1 MTLFARLRSL
11 MAALVRGRTFER
23 DMEDEWRFHL
33 EARADTLAAEGLP
46 RDEALRQARTEFGDP
61 LRWKEGGREARGLL
75 WIYDAAGDL
84 RYGLRQFRRA
94 PLFAATA
101 VITLALGI
109 GANAAIFSVLNG
121 IILRPLPYPNARQ
134 LMAVSAQSPR
144 LGLANVPLS
153 APEYLE
159 LRAVNQSFAAIG
171 AFMPGD
177 ANLTGADRARRVR
190 TVNVDEHLF
199 EALGV
204 QAAQGRLFAPGETDR
219 TDPAALVP
227 ALVIL
232 SHELWQTAFGGQPM
246 VGQMVE
252 VNGRRREVIG
262 IMPPGADVADTRP
275 DIWTPLGLTPL
286 NPGDRLRHNLR
297 LIGRLKDQVTA
308 EAAQAE
314 LTTLTEQWG
323 QRVGVTAHM
332 FAPLPADAAA
342 RTSNPDAGH
351 ILQMVPLQKEIVSG
365 ATRAIWMLQ
374 VAAGLV
380 LLIACANLANLL
392 LARAEVRRREFAVRT
407 ALGASRRRLLA
418 QCMAEGALLSVAASA
433 LALWLARFGLHALTQ
448 AYPAALPRATEVRV
462 DLPVL
467 LFTCGV
473 AMATSMFFGLAQLR
487 HIGVKGLA
495 IALADTAVRGAGGG
509 TRHHVRRALV
519 VAEVALAVILVT
531 GAGLLIRSVY
541 NLANVDAGFN
551 KSHLVTFMIV
561 FPENTYP
568 GGGRQV
574 QVYQR
579 LLDALR
585 AVPGV
590 EAATAMLGLP
600 VNRPPVRTGGNNTRI
615 ADATIPPAGKFHLVD
630 YYQFVMPD
638 YFETMGISIVKGRGF
653 EPADATSPGLVAV
666 VNEKFANTF
675 WKGRDPIG
683 QRVKPCCNDQPPWF
697 TVVGVAK
704 DVKQGGVDQE
714 TGTELY
720 MSVQQIARPAPGGL
734 GMAPLGHVVLR
745 TTLTPAALSQ
755 TIERVVREI
764 DRAVPVVRL
773 RDMETVF
780 ADAIQRPRFLAQLL
794 GLFASLALLLAAV
807 GTYGVVSSIVAQRR
821 REIGI
826 RMALGADR
834 SSVLAGVMKEGL
846 LLAGIGVVVGLAGA
860 LGLNRLIASLLFG
873 VGPTDAPTVAGVAGV
888 ATRSDRSA
896 QSLVRT
902 APAYAPAAA
911 ERRNRRR
918 TALTIHAANATMS
931 ARQTITTMA
940 AAAGYLSARTPS
952 PTTKRSSPRLRAQFE
967 NGSGLALA
975 STRVPLLLKCV
986 LAASAPP
993 RRATIVSVA
1002 GVFSP
1007 SVATAITAP
1016 PIGLMT
1022 VCTASHAEST
1032 HGILSATNS
1041 MT

>member
-1 MTLFARLRSL
+1 MTLLARLRSF
-11 MAALVRGRTFER
+11 MAALLRGRTIER
-23 DMEDEWRFHL
+23 DMDEEWRFHV
-33 EARADTLAAEGLP
+33 EARADALAAEGVP
-46 RDEALRQARTEFGDP
+46 RDDAVRRARAEFGDP

-75 WIYDAAGDL
+75 WIYDAAADV

-94 PLFAATA
+94 PLFAVTA

-109 GANAAIFSVLNG
+109 GANAAIFSVVNG
-121 IILRPLPYPNARQ
+121 IILRPLDYAKPRQ
-134 LMAVSAQSPR
+134 LMSVSTQLPR
-144 LGLANVPLS
+144 LGLAQVPVS

-171 AFMPGD
+171 AFTPGE

-190 TVNVDEHLF
+190 TVNVDEHLLN
-199 EALGV
+199 ALGV

-227 ALVIL
+227 GLVIL
-232 SHELWQTAFGGQPM
+232 SHELWRTAFGGQPM

-252 VNGRRREVIG
+252 VNGRHREVIG
-262 IMPPGADVADTRP
+262 IMPPGADVADIRP

-286 NPGDRLRHNLR
+286 NPGDRLAHRLR

-314 LTTLTEQWG
+314 LTALTEQWG
-323 QRVGVTAHM
+323 ARVGVTAHM
-332 FAPLPADAAA
+332 FAPPPPDAAA

-351 ILQMVPLQKEIVSG
+351 ILQMVPLQKEIVSS
-365 ATRAIWMLQ
+365 ASRAIWMLQ
-374 VAAGLV
+374 VTAGLV

-392 LARAEVRRREFAVRT
+392 LARAEIRRREFAVRT

-418 QCMAEGALLSVAASA
+418 QCMAEGALLSIAASA

-473 AMATSMFFGLAQLR
+473 AMATSLFFGLAQVR

-495 IALADTAVRGAGGG
+495 IALAETGIRGAGGG
-509 TRHHVRRALV
+509 TRHHVRRGLV

-531 GAGLLIRSVY
+531 GAGLLARTVY

-551 KSHLVTFMIV
+551 KSRLVTLRIA

-568 GGGRQV
+568 GGLRQV

-590 EAATAMLGLP
+590 EAATSMLGLP
-600 VNRPPVRTGGNNTRI
+600 PNRSPNTNNTRI
-615 ADATIPPAGKFHLVD
+615 ANATIPAAGQFHVVN

-638 YFETMGISIVKGRGF
+638 YFETMGITIVRGRGF
-653 EPADATSPGLVAV
+653 EPADATSPGLVAI
-666 VNEKFANTF
+666 VNEKFADTF
-675 WKGRDPIG
+675 WKGRDPVG

-720 MSVQQIARPAPGGL
+720 MSVQQLARPAPGGL
-734 GMAPLGHVVLR
+734 GIAPLGHVVLR

-764 DRAVPVVRL
+764 DRAVPVVGL

-780 ADAIQRPRFLAQLL
+780 ADSIQRPRFLAQLL
-794 GLFASLALLLAAV
+794 GLFAGLALLLAAI
-807 GTYGVVSSIVAQRR
+807 GTYGVVSSIVAERR

-834 SSVLAGVMKEGL
+834 SGVLAGVMKEGL
-846 LLAGIGVVVGLAGA
+846 VLAGIGVVLGLSGA
-860 LGLNRLIASLLFG
+860 IALNRLIAALLFG
-873 VGPTDAPTVAGVAGV
+873 VRPTDVSTAAGVA
-888 ATRSDRSA
+888 
-896 QSLVRT
+896 
-902 APAYAPAAA
+902 
-911 ERRNRRR
+911 
-918 TALTIHAANATMS
+918 ATMILVAAVACLLPAWRASRLDPS
-931 ARQTITTMA
+931 AV
-940 AAAGYLSARTPS
+940 
-952 PTTKRSSPRLRAQFE
+952 LRA
-967 NGSGLALA
+967 
-975 STRVPLLLKCV
+975 
-986 LAASAPP
+986 
-993 RRATIVSVA
+993 
-1002 GVFSP
+1002 
-1007 SVATAITAP
+1007 
-1016 PIGLMT
+1016 
-1022 VCTASHAEST
+1022 
-1032 HGILSATNS
+1032 
-1041 MT
+1041 

>member
-1 MTLFARLRSL
+1 MSPLRRLWNVVRRSR
-11 MAALVRGRTFER
+11 M
-23 DMEDEWRFHL
+23 DD
-33 EARADTLAAEGLP
+33 D
-46 RDEALRQARTEFGDP
+46 LRQELDTHVALIEEEERRQGVTADQARRNARTRFGNP
-61 LRWKEGGREARGLL
+61 HAYRERAL
-75 WIYDAAGDL
+75 DAVIATGFEHACKDVRFASRVL
-84 RYGLRQFRRA
+84 RRA
-94 PLFAATA
+94 PGFSA
-101 VITLALGI
+101 VAVLTIALGI

-121 IILRPLPYPNARQ
+121 IILRPLPYPKSEQ
-134 LMAVSAQSPR
+134 LMSVSTQWPR
-144 LGLANVPLS
+144 VGLAQVPIS
-153 APEYLE
+153 PPEYLE

-171 AFMPGD
+171 AFTPGE

-190 TVNVDEHLF
+190 TVNVDEHLLN
-199 EALGV
+199 ALGV

-232 SHELWQTAFGGQPM
+232 SHELWQTAFGGQPI

-252 VNGRRREVIG
+252 VNGRGREVIG
-262 IMPPGADVADTRP
+262 IMPPGADVADIRP
-275 DIWTPLGLTPL
+275 DIWTPLGLTPP
-286 NPGDRLRHNLR
+286 NPGDRRAHRLR

-314 LTTLTEQWG
+314 LTALNEQWG
-323 QRVGVTAHM
+323 TRVGVTTHM
-332 FAPLPADAAA
+332 FAPLSADAAA

-374 VAAGLV
+374 VTAGLV

-392 LARAEVRRREFAVRT
+392 LARAEIRRREFAVRT
-407 ALGASRRRLLA
+407 ALGASRRRLLR
-418 QCMAEGALLSVAASA
+418 QCMTEGALLSIAGSA
-433 LALWLARFGLHALTQ
+433 LALWLARFGLHALKQ
-448 AYPAALPRATEVRV
+448 AYPAALPRATEVSV

-487 HIGVKGLA
+487 HIGVKGLG
-495 IALADTAVRGAGGG
+495 IALAETGTRGAGGG
-509 TRHHVRRALV
+509 TRHHVRRGLV

-531 GAGLLIRSVY
+531 GAGLLIRTVY

-551 KSHLVTFMIV
+551 KSRLVTCMIV

-568 GGGRQV
+568 GGVRQV

-600 VNRPPVRTGGNNTRI
+600 ANRPPGKNNTRI
-615 ADATIPPAGKFHLVD
+615 ADATIPPAGQFHVVD
-630 YYQFVMPD
+630 YYQYVMPD
-638 YFETMGISIVKGRGF
+638 YFETMGITIVRGRGF

-666 VNEKFANTF
+666 VNEKFADTF

-683 QRVKPCCNDQPPWF
+683 QRVKPNPDLPPWF

-704 DVKQGGVDQE
+704 DVKQGAVDQE

-720 MSVQQIARPAPGGL
+720 LSVQQIARPAPGL
-734 GMAPLGHVVLR
+734 GFAPLGHVVLR

-755 TIERVVREI
+755 TIERIVNEI

-794 GLFASLALLLAAV
+794 GLFAGLALLLAAI
-807 GTYGVVSSIVAQRR
+807 GTYGVVSSIVAERR

-834 SSVLAGVMKEGL
+834 TSVLAGVMKEGL
-846 LLAGIGVVVGLAGA
+846 VLAGIGLVLGLSGA
-860 LGLNRLIASLLFG
+860 IALNRLIAALLFG
-873 VGPTDAPTVAGVAGV
+873 VTPTDVPTVAGV
-888 ATRSDRSA
+888 T
-896 QSLVRT
+896 
-902 APAYAPAAA
+902 
-911 ERRNRRR
+911 
-918 TALTIHAANATMS
+918 ATM
-931 ARQTITTMA
+931 IIVA
-940 AAAGYLSARTPS
+940 AVA
-952 PTTKRSSPRLRAQFE
+952 
-967 NGSGLALA
+967 
-975 STRVPLLLKCV
+975 CV
-986 LAASAPP
+986 LPAWRASRLDPNAVL
-993 RRATIVSVA
+993 R
-1002 GVFSP
+1002 G
-1007 SVATAITAP
+1007 
-1016 PIGLMT
+1016 
-1022 VCTASHAEST
+1022 
-1032 HGILSATNS
+1032 
-1041 MT
+1041 